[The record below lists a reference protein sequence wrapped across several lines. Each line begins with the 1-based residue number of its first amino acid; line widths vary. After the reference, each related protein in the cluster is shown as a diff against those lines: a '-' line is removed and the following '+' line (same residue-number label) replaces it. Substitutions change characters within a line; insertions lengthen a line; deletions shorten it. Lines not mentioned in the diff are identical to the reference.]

1 MDRVALRHSLL
12 AGLSHLEQQGVSRPD
27 VASVEL
33 LLDYIGLL
41 VKWNAT
47 YNLTAV
53 RSPEKILSRHIL
65 DCLILNRWLDVRTHT
80 GTSQPGEETVDV
92 LDVGSG
98 AGLPVLPL
106 AITRPDLQ
114 FVSVESNGKKARFQ
128 QQAVIELSISNVKIV
143 QSRVQDIN
151 VNARWITSRAFAAPA
166 DFLVLVEPLACNQ
179 TQFLLMLGHADK
191 MPDPLPLPFVLSELV
206 EVDIPET
213 ESSRHI
219 AVCRCS
225 CLNRL
230 HLRT

>member
-1 MDRVALRHSLL
+1 MPDATS
-12 AGLSHLEQQGVSRPD
+12 AEQ
-27 VASVEL
+27 

-53 RSPEKILSRHIL
+53 RNPEQILSRHIL
-65 DCLILNRWLDVRTHT
+65 DCLILNRWLDVQARA
-80 GTSQPGEETVDV
+80 GLSQSCDDVVDV

-128 QQAVIELSISNVKIV
+128 QQVVIELGIANVSIV
-143 QSRVQDIN
+143 QKRVQDIS
-151 VNARWITSRAFAAPA
+151 VKAWWITSRAFAAPA
-166 DFLVLVEPLACNQ
+166 DFLALLEPLACRQ
-179 TQFLLMLGHADK
+179 TQCLLMLGHADK
-191 MPDPLPLPFVLSELV
+191 MPETLPRPFVLSELV

-213 ESSRHI
+213 ESTRHI

-225 CLNRL
+225 CVNRL